1 MTGTVLRIL
10 ALAIAALLYC
20 VQARASTTSDAI
32 ELVCPGHAELAP
44 FVEAAARRQLEHPV
58 LLVALMAVESHCRA
72 DAVSRKG
79 ARGLLQIRGVAA
91 AGLTVAERH
100 DPAKNIEA
108 GSRWLA
114 SLVVWCGSLPAG
126 LGAYNSGSCTK
137 SRRFA
142 RHVLA
147 VAAKI
152 WRELARRQDPR
163 S

>member
-1 MTGTVLRIL
+1 M
-10 ALAIAALLYC
+10 
-20 VQARASTTSDAI
+20 S
-32 ELVCPGHAELAP
+32 
-44 FVEAAARRQLEHPV
+44 
-58 LLVALMAVESHCRA
+58 VESRCHA

-79 ARGLLQIRGVAA
+79 ARGLMQIRGVAA

-108 GSRWLA
+108 GAKWLA
-114 SLVVWCGSLPAG
+114 GLVVWCHGLPAG

-147 VAAKI
+147 VAARI
-152 WRELARRQDPR
+152 WKALDRRWEPR